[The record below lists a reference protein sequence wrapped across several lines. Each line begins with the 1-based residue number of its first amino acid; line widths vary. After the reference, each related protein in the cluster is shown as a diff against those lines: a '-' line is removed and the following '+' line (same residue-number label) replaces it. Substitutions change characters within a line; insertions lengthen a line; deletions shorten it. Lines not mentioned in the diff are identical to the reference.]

1 MWPAASAL
9 TMDTFLFNTTIHEN
23 LMFAKPEASEEEI
36 IEACKMANIH
46 DFIASLPDGYNTV
59 VGERGIKLSGGEKQ
73 RISIARSLL
82 KNPRIVIFVE
92 ATSSLDSNS
101 EVLIMKAVE
110 PLLKSRTSLVIA
122 HRLSTIM
129 SADIIFVVNEGK
141 IVERGTH
148 AKLMEA
154 GGVYSDLYDKQFKPL
169 EKV

>member
-9 TMDTFLFNTTIHEN
+9 TMDTFLFNTTIH
-23 LMFAKPEASEEEI
+23 
-36 IEACKMANIH
+36 
-46 DFIASLPDGYNTV
+46 DFIVSLPDGYNTV

-129 SADIIFVVNEGK
+129 SVDIIFVVNEGK

>member
-9 TMDTFLFNTTIHEN
+9 TMDTFLFNTTIH
-23 LMFAKPEASEEEI
+23 
-36 IEACKMANIH
+36 
-46 DFIASLPDGYNTV
+46 DFITSLPDGYNTV